1 MRREYYWKVYKLQS
15 ICYERRNA
23 GEGMLMKNNLQK
35 KQKESRILRINIT
48 IKYSQNGTGLHDAYQ
63 FLVNKVI
70 ERRATA
76 CGRQSISG

>member
-1 MRREYYWKVYKLQS
+1 
-15 ICYERRNA
+15 
-23 GEGMLMKNNLQK
+23 MKNNLQK